1 MKKTLVEIK
10 ARVDGLDVFDEKLR
24 RVANYVGVFHQID
37 TYFNVNKGRLKLR
50 EVEGQEY
57 FQLVYYERED
67 IKDPKR
73 SSVII
78 AKVIDPYFIKEIL
91 SKVLGIKVIVEKY
104 RKIYMYKG
112 VQIHLDEV
120 KGLGTFIEFELNI
133 DEKRIE
139 EGKNKLYKLMK
150 ELGIKRKWLVQ
161 VSYSDLLL
169 NK

>member
-1 MKKTLVEIK
+1 
-10 ARVDGLDVFDEKLR
+10 
-24 RVANYVGVFHQID
+24 
-37 TYFNVNKGRLKLR
+37 
-50 EVEGQEY
+50 
-57 FQLVYYERED
+57 
-67 IKDPKR
+67 
-73 SSVII
+73 
-78 AKVIDPYFIKEIL
+78 
-91 SKVLGIKVIVEKY
+91 
-104 RKIYMYKG
+104 MYKG

-150 ELGIKRKWLVQ
+150 ELGIKRKWLAQ